1 MPDPDGMMPDP
12 DNCPAPYHQQV
23 CVCCVGILLL
33 FQAFPNDAQEPS
45 ELKCCIS
52 SCLAKKSGIKRSETA
67 HAFLPCSTTF
77 VPFHRLVLLVASGSW
92 YCFFHNPP
100 PFSLTI
106 AFRGA
111 MLHALTVPPASSTSD
126 RLYSPPLNLTFWQ
139 AMAGSA

>member
-1 MPDPDGMMPDP
+1 MPKNPQSSNAASRHALRRNQVSNALKPLTLF
-12 DNCPAPYHQQV
+12 CRAQQPSFPFTGLSYLSQAEA
-23 CVCCVGILLL
+23 GIV
-33 FQAFPNDAQEPS
+33 FS
-45 ELKCCIS
+45 I
-52 SCLAKKSGIKRSETA
+52 T
-67 HAFLPCSTTF
+67 
-77 VPFHRLVLLVASGSW
+77 
-92 YCFFHNPP
+92 P